1 MFPMEMKNR
10 LQELDFSKGILILLM
25 VMFHLGYFNSCYPN
39 LTNCVYAFHM
49 SGFLVISGYLCS
61 VETSQCGV
69 STLKRILVPYI
80 VFEFFYLSGLSL
92 VGKYVGASNVFE
104 GDALSI
110 LLQIA
115 TKPVGTYWY
124 LHTLVFCLLT
134 FHILNYFGV
143 KGKANICLS
152 SILLYLMSLGIEG
165 LLWYNVLY
173 FVIGISCR
181 ILSFQITD
189 RLKSVVMGIGFVA
202 ILIFA
207 DDVSRYS
214 LVGVGLT
221 LTFLGFLFA
230 IMEKTP
236 VLVKSFFSYIG
247 RNSLAIVL
255 FSPVFMIITKVYY
268 PLFVFDSTV
277 ILWMIFSL
285 VLVCSL
291 CLVSAA
297 LFDKLKISNVLI
309 GKNMYSPFLRIN

>member
-1 MFPMEMKNR
+1 MEMKNR
-10 LQELDFSKGILILLM
+10 SQELDFSKGILILLM
-25 VMFHLGYFNSCYPN
+25 VIFHLGHFNSCYPN

-61 VETSQCGV
+61 VEKTMSQFLI
-69 STLKRILVPYI
+69 SLKGILVPYI
-80 VFEFFYLSGLSL
+80 VFEVFYLSGLSL
-92 VGKYVGASNVFE
+92 VGKYVGASNEFE

-134 FHILNYFGV
+134 FYILNYFGV

-202 ILIFA
+202 IIIFA
-207 DDVSRYS
+207 DEVSRYS
-214 LVGVGLT
+214 LAGIGLT

-247 RNSLAIVL
+247 RNSLSIVL

-297 LFDKLKISNVLI
+297 LFDKLKISDVLI
-309 GKNMYSPFLRIN
+309 GKNMYSPFWRIS

>member
-1 MFPMEMKNR
+1 MELKNR
-10 LQELDFSKGILILLM
+10 SQELDFSKGILILLM
-25 VMFHLGYFNSCYPN
+25 VIFHLGYFNSCYPN

-61 VETSQCGV
+61 VEKTMSQFLI
-69 STLKRILVPYI
+69 SLKRILVPYI
-80 VFEFFYLSGLSL
+80 VFEFFYLLGLSF

-110 LLQIA
+110 LLQVA
-115 TKPVGTYWY
+115 TKPTGTYWY
-124 LHTLVFCLLT
+124 LYTLVFCLLT
-134 FHILNYFGV
+134 FYILNYFGV

-189 RLKSVVMGIGFVA
+189 KLKSVVMGIGFVA
-202 ILIFA
+202 IIIFA

-247 RNSLAIVL
+247 RNSLSIVL
-255 FSPVFMIITKVYY
+255 FSPVFMIITKVYF

-285 VLVCSL
+285 VLVCLL

-297 LFDKLKISNVLI
+297 LFDKLKISDVLI
-309 GKNMYSPFLRIN
+309 GKNMYSPFGRIS

>member
-1 MFPMEMKNR
+1 MELKNR
-10 LQELDFSKGILILLM
+10 LQELDFSKGVLILLM
-25 VMFHLGYFNSCYPN
+25 VIFHLGHFNSCYPN

-61 VETSQCGV
+61 VEKTMPQFLIS
-69 STLKRILVPYI
+69 LKGILVPYI
-80 VFEFFYLSGLSL
+80 VFEFFYLAGLSL

-115 TKPVGTYWY
+115 TKPTGTYWY

-134 FHILNYFGV
+134 FYILNYFGV

-189 RLKSVVMGIGFVA
+189 KLKSVVMGIGFVA
-202 ILIFA
+202 IIIFA

-247 RNSLAIVL
+247 RNSLSIVL
-255 FSPVFMIITKVYY
+255 FSPVFMIITKVYF
-268 PLFVFDSTV
+268 PLFVFDSSV

-297 LFDKLKISNVLI
+297 LFDKLKISDVLI